1 MTFRERFD
9 DYCARTAMY
18 LRGREADGLRGQ
30 PEKLHELDLATD
42 VDLLKKFCWR
52 IAIIAALG
60 FFFAGPLVL
69 GVLRNLFPE
78 IVMHVLWALIKL
90 GMGLTCAMFALAAY
104 FTFGPHSESG

>member
-52 IAIIAALG
+52 IAI
-60 FFFAGPLVL
+60 
-69 GVLRNLFPE
+69 
-78 IVMHVLWALIKL
+78 MHVLWALIKL